1 MIFFTNSADRFL
13 VQWTF
18 SFRVLIYALRA
29 KDRQGYF
36 CFSCFF
42 LICRVSICEAKELS
56 ISVLKSSSRLPI
68 SALVAPPLA
77 DFWTL
82 ENVVSLLIYLFLAAP
97 LEHLLHKLTISSY
110 DSLDMS
116 PFPSMFSISRE
127 SSLTPFN
134 KMVLRISLPTSG

>member
-1 MIFFTNSADRFL
+1 MDKVASA
-13 VQWTF
+13 
-18 SFRVLIYALRA
+18 SA
-29 KDRQGYF
+29 
-36 CFSCFF
+36 CFF

-56 ISVLKSSSRLPI
+56 ISVLKSSSKLPI

-82 ENVVSLLIYLFLAAP
+82 ENVVSLLFDLFLAAP
-97 LEHLLHKLTISSY
+97 LQHLLHKLTITSY
-110 DSLDMS
+110 GYLDIS

-134 KMVLRISLPTSG
+134 KIVLRMSLLTLG